1 MTPVKLTFNVGRLVN
16 AKALV
21 HLVRVRLTHCIAC
34 LHKRLLLSQFHIDD
48 ADMITL
54 HCWASGQRES
64 ISSFYGHRQT
74 TFTSTGWNE
83 SGNNIVHHHQQQK
96 KQSTLSVDTGQTHY
110 VTQSVLPKAENLSV
124 ILTSWY
130 PPAVRVHWRYN
141 FSQIQNSRLKA
152 FQIMYYPSKSRYR
165 IIQEVPHYFT
175 NLTLDRLQPGVEYNL
190 TVNAMSESGTTNDSR
205 VVQFISPDN
214 ETRRGHKKFFNRP
227 IHVYPDE
234 IQEGLQVREDEVVIV
249 VLVII
254 AWIGCLFVFFNK
266 WGKIRMLEPYQP
278 QYKESFHNSIHS
290 IHPKPSRMN
299 TCTSVPPNMISIESR
314 GSLIPDRDLFLH
326 HSRMTES
333 GQLYQCASGTTYHH
347 PAYRP
352 RLNSVF
358 VGNPY
363 HRDSLYPEQNMPRK
377 VKSAE
382 DLKSLVV
389 QVSQNIPSTSTSVL

>member
-1 MTPVKLTFNVGRLVN
+1 MVHFHLYQICRRTKNLGGQMSFHLGFGTLCHFSTFMWKHISQTLRDNRSSYEAYILKSVSM
-16 AKALV
+16 KDD
-21 HLVRVRLTHCIAC
+21 
-34 LHKRLLLSQFHIDD
+34 KRFFCQSNSSQKSLLYSLG
-48 ADMITL
+48 L
-54 HCWASGQRES
+54 R
-64 ISSFYGHRQT
+64 
-74 TFTSTGWNE
+74 
-83 SGNNIVHHHQQQK
+83 NNIKQQVK
-96 KQSTLSVDTGQTHY
+96 FFGVDTGQTHY